1 MKAYF
6 YSLPKVYPPFFFF
19 FLILWY
25 SLSLLHMLRM

>member
-6 YSLPKVYPPFFFF
+6 YSLPKVYPPFFF